1 MVSSGMRLRIEII
14 SYSLLIREIQV
25 QRYTIFTE
33 LRKKVCIL
41 EIIRIFAIGF
51 GHDPSQ
57 KYRSVILLLV
67 TTEQKVYILISSK
80 TQICK
85 N

>member
-41 EIIRIFAIGF
+41 EIIRIFANGF
-51 GHDPSQ
+51 GQGHRAESIEAL
-57 KYRSVILLLV
+57 YFFL
-67 TTEQKVYILISSK
+67 
-80 TQICK
+80 
-85 N
+85 